1 MKYILHTHLL
11 SFLLLLCTSEIAAQ
25 NVRLPYAKEYRSGEL
40 SSNLVNKIVQDSYGF
55 IWMATEYGLN
65 KFDGVR
71 FTHYLHNEN
80 DTTSL
85 LANNVRTMMLDS
97 KNTLWVGSNKGLQ
110 YYLPDEDGFRNIAF
124 PEGEMPHITCITEL
138 FTGEIWVATSGWGI
152 FSIDRTHCTAQYLE
166 EVTRQT
172 SDFVGTIY
180 EDRQHYIWLGVNEK
194 GLVRIDP
201 KTNRSVSFRVPKIPH
216 NNITGFVEDND
227 GKLYVGTSPAVCVFD
242 RGSQTFRYVPVYG
255 HSGIS
260 VSNLVLSSKGIVY
273 VSTDGQ
279 GLKYIDPHTQT
290 IMPATETQTPLYHRT
305 VRIPALAEDRDQ
317 NLWLGCFQKG
327 VWMIPNEPTQF
338 DFLHV
343 LEMNNQMSN
352 NLTSVLKDSEGYI
365 WCSMDGGIL
374 KMTSHGE
381 VLEGFN
387 SRRYFTG
394 LYEGSDRTIWA
405 TEYYGR
411 GLVVIDRNTG
421 KEHNLHVPFRGY
433 MKTLVEG
440 PDKQLY
446 ISTFGTGMVRY
457 NPKTGAVRKYDM
469 KQTDSVRG
477 RLDNDWVNTLLC
489 DSEGLI
495 WMGHYKGISC
505 YDPGKDCFLE
515 IRNKEFLSKQIC
527 LSLKESFDGNIW
539 IGTYN
544 GLFCLNKKTD
554 EIRRYTTEDGL
565 SNNVICG
572 LAQDRDGNI
581 WCSTFKGINQLKV
594 KEGRV
599 INYYTGNGLVD
610 KIYNRGVYFQDEAG
624 VVYFGGNNGLT
635 SFSPEEITIPT
646 YNNEVLVTNVYIH
659 NQSINRNSLSGRKH
673 VVCSGILN
681 SKEFRFSY
689 EDNTITFEFSTMD
702 FRDPENIC
710 YEYRLKELG
719 SNWNS
724 TLPGI
729 SQVTYSY
736 LNPGKYTLEVR
747 ASKYGAYTPVKQ
759 FTILVSPPWY
769 RSMLAYVLYLCL
781 LAVIT
786 LLIVNL
792 IRKRRNEQNNEMK
805 LQFFINISHE
815 IRSPLTLI
823 ISPLEKLLKDDFDAS
838 TMKVLQGMYRNA
850 SRILGLVNQL
860 LDVRKFDKGLLKL
873 QYSETDMVGFIR
885 ELFHVFEYQS
895 AKRNIRFVF
904 EHGMEQLP
912 AWIDRNNFD
921 KILMNLL
928 SNAFKYTRDGGEII
942 VSLNSGVDSESRGVL
957 HYYFEVKITD
967 SGIGLGEDKPEK
979 VFERFYQGTR
989 QDSFATIGSGI
1000 GLNLAQKLVH
1010 LHAGTITAANRK
1022 DMQGSCFTV
1031 RIPLGKEHLKKED
1044 FARQVSEA
1052 RPMLGQELFVQ
1063 EPDERVANRRT
1074 NAKVLIIDDEAE
1086 IRNYLEQELGSTY
1099 KILTAINGVE
1109 GMQLAVSRLPDL
1121 IISDVKMPQMDGLGL
1136 VKKLKDNHNTSHIPI
1151 ILLTSR
1157 TEHED
1162 RILGLDKGAD
1172 AYLTKPFNVDELL
1185 ITARNLISSRKMLKG
1200 KFSGAQDQED
1210 KVKPVEFKS
1219 SNELLIER
1227 IMGVINEEIGNPEL
1241 NVEMLASRIGLS
1253 RVQLHRKM
1261 KELVGIATSDFIR
1274 NIRLKQASILLRE
1287 KRMDISQ
1294 VAYAVGFTSQTYF
1307 STAFKKHFGVS
1318 PTEYI
1323 LQSEEE
1329 SEPM

>member
-1 MKYILHTHLL
+1 MKYILKTHVLPF
-11 SFLLLLCTSEIAAQ
+11 FLLLMLCVPEIGAQ
-25 NVRLPYAKEYRSGEL
+25 NVRLHHVKEYRSGEL

-71 FTHYLHNEN
+71 FTQYLHNEN

-85 LANNVRTMMLDS
+85 LANNIRTLMVDS
-97 KNTLWVGSNKGLQ
+97 KQTLWVGSNKGLQ

-124 PEGEMPHITCITEL
+124 PEGEMPHITCVFEL
-138 FTGEIWVATSGWGI
+138 HTGEIWVATSGWGV
-152 FSIDRTHCTAQYLE
+152 FSIDRNNCTAYYLE

-172 SDFVGTIY
+172 SDFVGHIY

-201 KTNRSVSFRVPKIPH
+201 KTNRSVNFRVPQIPH
-216 NNITGFVEDND
+216 NNITGFAEDND
-227 GKLYVGTSPAVCVFD
+227 GQLYIGTSPAICMFD
-242 RGSQTFRYVPVYG
+242 RNTQTFRYIPVYG
-255 HSGIS
+255 HPGIS
-260 VSNLVLSSKGIVY
+260 VSNLVLSRKGIIY

-290 IMPATETQTPLYHRT
+290 LMPATETQTPLFHHMA
-305 VRIPALAEDRDQ
+305 RIQALVEDRDQ

-327 VWMIPNEPTQF
+327 VSMIPNEPTQF
-338 DFLHV
+338 DFLQV
-343 LEMNNQMSN
+343 LEKRNQTNN
-352 NLTSVLKDSEGYI
+352 NLTSVMKDSDGCV
-365 WCSMDGGIL
+365 WCSMDRGIL
-374 KMTSHGE
+374 KMNSNGE
-381 VLEGFN
+381 VQENFN
-387 SRRYFTG
+387 SSHYYTN

-411 GLVVIDRNTG
+411 GLISIDRNTG
-421 KEHNLHVPFRGY
+421 KEQDHHVPYRGY

-440 PDKQLY
+440 QDKELY
-446 ISTFGTGMVRY
+446 ISTFGTGIVRY
-457 NPKTGAVRKYDM
+457 NPKTGAVRQYDM

-505 YDPGKDCFLE
+505 YDPKKDSFIE

-527 LSLKESFDGNIW
+527 LSLKESFDGQIW

-544 GLFCLNKKTD
+544 GLFCLNKKTH

-565 SNNVICG
+565 SNDVICG
-572 LAQDRDGNI
+572 LAQDRNGNI

-594 KEGRV
+594 KEGRI

-624 VVYFGGNNGLT
+624 VIYFGGNNGIT

-659 NQSINRNSLSGRKH
+659 NQSINRNSLSGRKQI
-673 VVCSGILN
+673 VSSGILN

-689 EDNTITFEFSTMD
+689 EDNTVAFEFSTMD

-710 YEYRLKELG
+710 FEYRLKELG
-719 SNWNS
+719 STWSS

-729 SQVTYSY
+729 SQVTYNY

-759 FTILVSPPWY
+759 VSIIISPPWY
-769 RSMLAYVLYLCL
+769 RSMLAYILYLCI
-781 LAVIT
+781 LAAIAV
-786 LLIVNL
+786 LVVNL
-792 IRKRRNEQNNEMK
+792 IRKRRNEQINEMK
-805 LQFFINISHE
+805 LQSFINISHE

-838 TMKVLQGMYRNA
+838 TTKALQGIHRNA
-850 SRILGLVNQL
+850 NRILGLVNQL

-873 QYSETDMVGFIR
+873 QYSETDMVGFIH

-895 AKRNIRFVF
+895 VKRNIRFVF

-912 AWIDRNNFD
+912 AWIDRSNFD

-928 SNAFKYTRDGGEII
+928 SNAFKYTPDGGEII
-942 VSLNSGVDSESRGVL
+942 VSLNSGVDSESWGAL
-957 HYYFEVKITD
+957 HHYFEVKVTD
-967 SGIGLGEDKPEK
+967 SGIGLDEDKPEK
-979 VFERFYQGTR
+979 IFERFYQGNR
-989 QDSFATIGSGI
+989 QESFTTIGSGI

-1010 LHAGTITAANRK
+1010 LHAGTIVAANRK
-1022 DMQGSCFTV
+1022 DTQGSCFTV

-1044 FARQVSEA
+1044 FAKQVSEI
-1052 RPMLGQELFVQ
+1052 RPALLQEMYMQ
-1063 EPDERVANRRT
+1063 EPEEKATKRKT

-1086 IRNYLEQELGSTY
+1086 IRNYLEQELGGTY
-1099 KILTAINGVE
+1099 KTFTAINGAE
-1109 GMQLAVSRLPDL
+1109 GAQLAASRLPDL
-1121 IISDVKMPQMDGLGL
+1121 IISDVKMPQMDGFGL
-1136 VKKLKDNHNTSHIPI
+1136 VKKLKDNHNTSHIPV

-1162 RILGLDKGAD
+1162 RIQGLGKGAD
-1172 AYLTKPFNVDELL
+1172 AYLTKPFNIDELL
-1185 ITARNLISSRKMLKG
+1185 ITVHNLISNRKILKG

-1219 SNELLIER
+1219 SNELLMER
-1227 IMGVINEEIGNPEL
+1227 IMTVINEEMGNPEL
-1241 NVEMLASRIGLS
+1241 NVELLVSKIGLS

-1261 KELVGIATSDFIR
+1261 KELTGISTGDFIR
-1274 NIRLKQASILLRE
+1274 NIRLNQAASLLRE

-1294 VAYAVGFTSQTYF
+1294 VAYAVGFVNQAHF
-1307 STAFKKHFGVS
+1307 SSAFKKYFGVS
-1318 PTEYI
+1318 PTDYI
-1323 LQSEEE
+1323 AQNN
-1329 SEPM
+1329 